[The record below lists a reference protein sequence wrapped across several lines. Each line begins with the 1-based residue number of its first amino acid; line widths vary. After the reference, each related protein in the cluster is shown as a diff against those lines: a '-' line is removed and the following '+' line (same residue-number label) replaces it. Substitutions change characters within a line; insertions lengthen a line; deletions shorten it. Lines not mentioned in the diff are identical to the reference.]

1 MFKVDNGDPELI
13 GFNPFAPH
21 TVVNPITLEKNNISF
36 VVIVQF
42 NNLLY
47 NAIISLVSY
56 YDIIIITPLKH
67 VDSATRATPLF
78 WTDLPTS

>member
-1 MFKVDNGDPELI
+1 MFKVDSGDPELI
-13 GFNPFAPH
+13 GLNPFTLH

-47 NAIISLVSY
+47 NAIISHYS
-56 YDIIIITPLKH
+56 PFE
-67 VDSATRATPLF
+67 SM
-78 WTDLPTS
+78 WTLQPE